1 MLPLY
6 FDSKTPIGRAIEE
19 VLGISQDTGV
29 QTVESSGVPTKLE
42 LRSVQNEREIV
53 LTKFVSTK
61 IKWRLIINLRLK
73 IRN

>member
-1 MLPLY
+1 M
-6 FDSKTPIGRAIEE
+6 
-19 VLGISQDTGV
+19 LGISQDTGV

-73 IRN
+73 IKN

>member
-1 MLPLY
+1 MIV
-6 FDSKTPIGRAIEE
+6 KTPIGRAIEE

-42 LRSVQNEREIV
+42 LRSVQNEQEIV

>member
-1 MLPLY
+1 MIV
-6 FDSKTPIGRAIEE
+6 KTPIGRAIEE